1 MGMLQ
6 DRMEHTM
13 RLQHLSDKTI
23 AAYVHHMRAFTC
35 YFGVSPDQLGEEHV
49 RQYLR
54 YLFEEKRH
62 SWSNVNQAYS
72 ALCYFYRQV
81 LQRDWNVKNVPR
93 PKTEKRLPVVLSK
106 AEVQAI
112 LDAVEDFKLR
122 TILVTIYSAGL
133 RVSEAV
139 RLRVRDIDSSQM
151 QLRIEQG
158 KGRKDRYTL
167 LGQRNLELLREYYR
181 RYRPDPNG
189 WLFGGQKKG
198 NWISVSA
205 VQNAFKRARKK
216 AGIHKPATVHTLR
229 HSFATHL
236 LEQNADVFTI
246 KKLLGHSSLKTTSV
260 YLHISRERL
269 GQIVS
274 PLDAGSGR

>member
-1 MGMLQ
+1 MGLLQ
-6 DRMEHTM
+6 DRMEDTM
-13 RLQHLSDKTI
+13 RLQHLSEKTI
-23 AAYVHHMRAFTC
+23 AAYVHHMRQYAR
-35 YFGVSPDQLGEEHV
+35 YFGVSPARLGEDHV

-54 YLFEEKRH
+54 YLFEDKKT

-81 LQRDWNVKNVPR
+81 LQREWNVKNVPR

-106 AEVQAI
+106 VEVEAI
-112 LDAVEDFKLR
+112 LNAVDDLR
-122 TILVTIYSAGL
+122 YRAILVTIYSAGL
-133 RVSEAV
+133 RVSEACQ
-139 RLRVRDIDSSQM
+139 LRVSDIDSAQM
-151 QLRIEQG
+151 QLRVEQG

-167 LGQRNLELLREYYR
+167 LGQKNLELLRDYYR
-181 RYRPDPNG
+181 VYRPGG

-205 VQNAFKRARKK
+205 VQNAFKRAKKK
-216 AGIHKPATVHTLR
+216 AGITKPATVHTLR

-246 KKLLGHSSLKTTSV
+246 KKLLGHTSLKTTSV
-260 YLHISRERL
+260 YLHVSRERL

-274 PLDAGSGR
+274 PLDVR

>member
-1 MGMLQ
+1 MGMLK
-6 DRMEHTM
+6 DRMEQSM
-13 RLQHLSDKTI
+13 QLRHLSERTI
-23 AAYVHHMRAFTC
+23 AAYLYHVREYTR
-35 YFGVSPDQLGEEHV
+35 YFGVSPDQLGEEQV
-49 RQYLR
+49 RQYLL
-54 YLFEEKRH
+54 YLFEEKKV
-62 SWSNVNQAYS
+62 SWSSVNVAYS

-106 AEVQAI
+106 SEVEAI
-112 LDAVEDFKLR
+112 LNAVDDLKYR
-122 TILVTIYSAGL
+122 AILVTIYSAGL
-133 RVSEAV
+133 RVSEAC
-139 RLRVRDIDSSQM
+139 RLRVSDIDSKLM
-151 QLRIEQG
+151 QIRIEQG

-167 LGQRNLELLREYYR
+167 LGQKNLELLREYYR
-181 RYRPDPNG
+181 VYRPDPDG

-205 VQNAFKRARKK
+205 VQNAFKRAKK
-216 AGIHKPATVHTLR
+216 KGGITKPATVHTLR

-246 KKLLGHSSLKTTSV
+246 KELLGHSSLKTTSV
-260 YLHISRERL
+260 YLHVSRERL

-274 PLDAGSGR
+274 PLDAR